1 MSPSI
6 SDSGAGI
13 ANTTVIHASLEI
25 GRVHANESSSTRSA
39 ISATEDVSV
48 PKAVGVRCQTSAARV
63 IGGVSSIWT
72 VDVHAS
78 HQPICSA

>member
-1 MSPSI
+1 MEKEVAIGRRGPRSMSPSI

-39 ISATEDVSV
+39 ISANEDVSV
-48 PKAVGVRCQTSAARV
+48 PKAVG
-63 IGGVSSIWT
+63 
-72 VDVHAS
+72 
-78 HQPICSA
+78 